1 MQDWFFWSKIIP
13 GKSRRNKVESANR
26 KAMLKNKAYIVAV
39 YLLLLVL
46 FLILY
51 YTQNGAQ
58 WFSVESLDNYHR
70 FAMDNFWLVSLIL
83 SGLMILF
90 SVFGLPLVQFKILFG
105 FFFGFWL
112 GGIAG
117 WIANTIAIFAHF
129 LLTRYILYDYYQGK
143 HKDKRYYKFMEG
155 VAKENTFMKVVI
167 LRTSYVVPNN
177 LINFYFSLFTKRP
190 LDYMLGTFIGLLPTD
205 LIDAFIG
212 ASLRDINSLF
222 SNPRQLILIGILL
235 VLYVLLIVYIQRKY
249 FRKAASSGS
258 TEA

>member
-1 MQDWFFWSKIIP
+1 
-13 GKSRRNKVESANR
+13 
-26 KAMLKNKAYIVAV
+26 MLKNKAYIVAV
-39 YLLLLVL
+39 YLLLLLL

-58 WFSVESLDNYHR
+58 WFSVEKLDSYHR
-70 FAMDNFWLVSLIL
+70 FAIENFWTVTFSLL
-83 SGLMILF
+83 ALMILF
-90 SVFGLPLVQFKILFG
+90 SVFGLPLLQFKILFG

-112 GGIAG
+112 GGITG
-117 WIANTIAIFAHF
+117 WIANTIAIFAH
-129 LLTRYILYDYYQGK
+129 LLVTRFVLYDYYQGK
-143 HKDKRYYKFMEG
+143 HKDKKYYKFMEG

-212 ASLRDINSLF
+212 ASLRDINGLF
-222 SNPRQLILIGILL
+222 SRPRQLIIIGILL
-235 VLYVLLIVYIQRKY
+235 LLYVLLVVYIQRKY
-249 FRKAASSGS
+249 FRKKNAGVSS
-258 TEA
+258 EI